1 MDCGSGGVVVAS
13 PDLHYWN
20 KAINA
25 QL

>member
-1 MDCGSGGVVVAS
+1 MDCGSGGVVEAS
-13 PDLHYWN
+13 PDLHYWS